1 MAARVQQGQRPGGSR
16 FAQFKLV
23 LLGPRVRRRK
33 GAPAYYIQAAAVRQ
47 HECTSL
53 TAPQSSLVLRFVKDQ
68 FDDYRESTI
77 GAAFLTQ
84 TIALDENTTVK
95 FEIWDTAGQERY
107 KSLAPMYYR
116 NANCA
121 VVVYDITQAA
131 SLDKA
136 KAWVKELQRQA
147 NENIIIAL
155 AGNKLD
161 LVTESPDKRAIQTAD
176 AEQYAREAGLLFFET
191 SAKTSENVREL
202 FTAIAKKL
210 PLDQAGP
217 RNLRPGQQRQGV
229 NLRPEANQTQGPGG
243 CNC

>member
-1 MAARVQQGQRPGGSR
+1 MSARVQPGGRPGGSR

-23 LLGPRVRRRK
+23 LLGES
-33 GAPAYYIQAAAVRQ
+33 AVGK
-47 HECTSL
+47 
-53 TAPQSSLVLRFVKDQ
+53 SSLVLRFVKDQ

-84 TIALDENTTVK
+84 TIALDETTTVK

-121 VVVYDITQAA
+121 VVVYDITQAS

-161 LVTESPDKRAIQTAD
+161 LVTESPDKRAIPAAD

-191 SAKTSENVREL
+191 SAKSAENVREL

-217 RNLRPGQQRQGV
+217 RSIRSGPRPGV
-229 NLRPEANQTQGPGG
+229 DLRPEATSGQGAAG

>member
-1 MAARVQQGQRPGGSR
+1 MSARGPHAPAHGGLNPPTL
-16 FAQFKLV
+16 QFKLV
-23 LLGPRVRRRK
+23 LLGES
-33 GAPAYYIQAAAVRQ
+33 AVGK
-47 HECTSL
+47 
-53 TAPQSSLVLRFVKDQ
+53 SSIVLRFVKDQ
-68 FDDYRESTI
+68 FDSFRESTI

-84 TIALDENTTVK
+84 KVETKDKNIVK

-147 NENIIIAL
+147 NENIVIAL

-161 LVTESPDKRAIQTAD
+161 LVQEQPDKRAVPIAD
-176 AEQYAREAGLLFFET
+176 AEAYAREANLLFFET
-191 SAKTSENVREL
+191 SAKSGENVAEI
-202 FTAIAKKL
+202 FDTIAETL
-210 PLDQAGP
+210 PHDQASP
-217 RNLRPGQQRQGV
+217 RHMRPGSTRPGIKV
-229 NLRPEANQTQGPGG
+229 SGENANTNLAGP
-243 CNC
+243 CSC

>member
-1 MAARVQQGQRPGGSR
+1 MSHPRTSTQTQR

-23 LLGPRVRRRK
+23 LLGES
-33 GAPAYYIQAAAVRQ
+33 AVGK
-47 HECTSL
+47 
-53 TAPQSSLVLRFVKDQ
+53 SSLVLRFVKDQ

-84 TIALDENTTVK
+84 TIALDETTTVK

-121 VVVYDITQAA
+121 VVVYDITQAS

-147 NENIIIAL
+147 NENIVIAL

-161 LVTESPDKRAIQTAD
+161 LATGAGSKRAVETAE
-176 AEQYAREAGLLFFET
+176 AEAYAREAGLLFFET
-191 SAKTSENVREL
+191 SAKTAENVKTL

-210 PLDQAGP
+210 PLDQQGP
-217 RNLRPGQQRQGV
+217 RGARPGAGGRGVDLKGGVAAQQQ
-229 NLRPEANQTQGPGG
+229 G

>member
-1 MAARVQQGQRPGGSR
+1 MASRAAAGARPGAK

-23 LLGPRVRRRK
+23 LLEFAGVEICQGGK
-33 GAPAYYIQAAAVRQ
+33 
-47 HECTSL
+47 
-53 TAPQSSLVLRFVKDQ
+53 QSSEEEVTDQLDQDQ

-84 TIALDENTTVK
+84 TISLDESTTVK

-121 VVVYDITQAA
+121 VVVYDITQAS

-136 KAWVKELQRQA
+136 KSWVKELQRQA
-147 NENIIIAL
+147 NENIVIAL

-176 AEQYAREAGLLFFET
+176 AEAYAREAGLLFFET
-191 SAKTSENVREL
+191 SAKSATNVREL

-217 RNLRPGQQRQGV
+217 RNLRTAPRPGV
-229 NLRPEANQTQGPGG
+229 DLRPEAPGTQGAGV

>member
-1 MAARVQQGQRPGGSR
+1 
-16 FAQFKLV
+16 
-23 LLGPRVRRRK
+23 
-33 GAPAYYIQAAAVRQ
+33 
-47 HECTSL
+47 
-53 TAPQSSLVLRFVKDQ
+53 
-68 FDDYRESTI
+68 
-77 GAAFLTQ
+77 
-84 TIALDENTTVK
+84 
-95 FEIWDTAGQERY
+95 
-107 KSLAPMYYR
+107 MYYR

-121 VVVYDITQAA
+121 VVVYDITQAVCSFPLPCLLTPLPCPATRTNTPQA

-161 LVTESPDKRAIQTAD
+161 LVTESPDKRAISTAD

-191 SAKTSENVREL
+191 SAKTSENVKEL
-202 FTAIAKKL
+202 FTAITKKL
-210 PLDQAGP
+210 PIDQASGP

>member
-1 MAARVQQGQRPGGSR
+1 MAARAPGGRTSAR

-23 LLGPRVRRRK
+23 LLGKVSRFNIADVRFK
-33 GAPAYYIQAAAVRQ
+33 NEGFM
-47 HECTSL
+47 L
-53 TAPQSSLVLRFVKDQ
+53 TTSSLVLRFVKDQ

-84 TIALDENTTVK
+84 TISLDETTTVK

-136 KAWVKELQRQA
+136 KSWVKELQRQA

-161 LVTESPDKRAIQTAD
+161 LVNESPDKRAIETAD
-176 AEQYAREAGLLFFET
+176 AAAYAKEAGLLFFET
-191 SAKTSENVREL
+191 SAKTSTNVREL

-217 RNLRPGQQRQGV
+217 RNLRANPRPGV
-229 NLRPEANQTQGPGG
+229 DLRPESANTQGGA
-243 CNC
+243 CSC

>member
-1 MAARVQQGQRPGGSR
+1 MASRPGPAARGGVTGR

-23 LLGPRVRRRK
+23 LLGES
-33 GAPAYYIQAAAVRQ
+33 A
-47 HECTSL
+47 
-53 TAPQSSLVLRFVKDQ
+53 SSIVLRFVKDQ
-68 FDDYRESTI
+68 FDSYRESTI

-84 TIALDENTTVK
+84 TISLDENTTVK

-121 VVVYDITQAA
+121 VVVYDITQSA

-161 LVTESPDKRAIQTAD
+161 LVNEQPDKRAVSTAD
-176 AEQYAREAGLLFFET
+176 AEAYANEAGLLFFET
-191 SAKTSENVREL
+191 SAKTAENVREL

-210 PLDQAGP
+210 PLDQVGP
-217 RNLRPGQQRQGV
+217 RHTRPGQR
-229 NLRPEANQTQGPGG
+229 PGG
-243 CNC
+243 VSLTPEGANTQSGGPCAC